1 MTLLTITSFIAG
13 GRLVGSAGGEAAAP
27 APENSGSRG
36 QGAIVLPQAK
46 TVSAES
52 QETGL
57 WLWQGEAPPP
67 RSRPEP
73 LSRGRAILDRI
84 VAAARWT
91 GWIAP
96 AGGLTLILLAASLVL
111 RSTALDRRISADTRA
126 VSPQPGST
134 LIATHL
140 LIPQPSIDLPDV
152 GLDQMRMP
160 PAASTQM
167 IAQPAE
173 SQMVK
178 RRAQRR
184 SPPSVRRTHAS
195 FARRGSPVLIPGV
208 LTPPKDQTEGE

>member
-1 MTLLTITSFIAG
+1 
-13 GRLVGSAGGEAAAP
+13 
-27 APENSGSRG
+27 
-36 QGAIVLPQAK
+36 VLPQAK

-52 QETGL
+52 QESGL

-73 LSRGRAILDRI
+73 LSRGRVFLDRI

-91 GWIAP
+91 GWKAP
-96 AGGLTLILLAASLVL
+96 AGGLILILLAASLVL
-111 RSTALDRRISADTRA
+111 RSTPLDGQISADTRA

-134 LIATHL
+134 LISTRS
-140 LIPQPSIDLPDV
+140 LIPPPSIELPDV
-152 GLDQMRMP
+152 ALDQVRMP

-173 SQMVK
+173 GQMVK

-184 SPPSVRRTHAS
+184 SPPSVRRAHAS